1 MAKTSFM
8 CFKTAEEMTKLAA
21 EIVNA
26 SEVVRLGQAIMN
38 TDPYHQ
44 PLPERI
50 RRQWEHVEEKKTS
63 SKTSTD
69 RT

>member
-1 MAKTSFM
+1 MELSSD
-8 CFKTAEEMTKLAA
+8 MTTLATK
-21 EIVNA
+21 IVNA
-26 SEVVRLGQAIMN
+26 SEVVKLGRAMMN
-38 TDPYHQ
+38 TDPYQQ

-50 RRQWEHVEEKKTS
+50 RRKYVEEAKTS